1 VIVLIPHIAVAT
13 PRNYLAI
20 ADSTTPRFRQLPLVP
35 ISTHTIYSTRTRC
48 LNITHFICIEAST
61 HCSPRVPNHLLRTM
75 YIPQTHNM
83 ALQKRDN
90 MGYQIH
96 PSLIV
101 LLVIL
106 GAGFCVC
113 VAFAIYQNLG
123 APHNPDMW
131 QKRRPEQ
138 DAYMR
143 DVRERNWLR
152 LEATNRRNIYPPT
165 TQNIAHAPISPR

>member
-1 VIVLIPHIAVAT
+1 MHIAQINT
-13 PRNYLAI
+13 
-20 ADSTTPRFRQLPLVP
+20 
-35 ISTHTIYSTRTRC
+35 
-48 LNITHFICIEAST
+48 
-61 HCSPRVPNHLLRTM
+61 
-75 YIPQTHNM
+75 M

-123 APHNPDMW
+123 EQHDPDRW

-143 DVRERNWLR
+143 IVRERNWLR
-152 LEATNRRNIYPPT
+152 LEAINRRNLYPPT
-165 TQNIAHAPISPR
+165 NGNMAHAPISPR

>member
-1 VIVLIPHIAVAT
+1 MH
-13 PRNYLAI
+13 
-20 ADSTTPRFRQLPLVP
+20 
-35 ISTHTIYSTRTRC
+35 
-48 LNITHFICIEAST
+48 
-61 HCSPRVPNHLLRTM
+61 
-75 YIPQTHNM
+75 IPQIHNM
-83 ALQKRDN
+83 ALQKRNN

-123 APHNPDMW
+123 ERHNPDMW

-152 LEATNRRNIYPPT
+152 MEATNTRNMYPPT
-165 TQNIAHAPISPR
+165 TQNMAHAPISPRLVDM